1 MYRIFQTLCSL
12 EPVIMPLQFIIT
24 GEKIK
29 IEAVPI
35 ISYSF
40 APESSP
46 NVSFVTKTAISIAI
60 KFCFYFISFTR
71 TVSVSFSG
79 KTLVIRLVSHI

>member
-46 NVSFVTKTAISIAI
+46 NVSFVKNRYFYCHKILFLFY
-60 KFCFYFISFTR
+60 KFY
-71 TVSVSFSG
+71 
-79 KTLVIRLVSHI
+79 

>member
-12 EPVIMPLQFIIT
+12 ESVIMPLQFIIT
-24 GEKIK
+24 GENSNT
-29 IEAVPI
+29 EAVPI

-46 NVSFVTKTAISIAI
+46 NVILSKTAISIAI
-60 KFCFYFISFTR
+60 KFCFYFTSFTG

-79 KTLVIRLVSHI
+79 KTSVIRLVSHI